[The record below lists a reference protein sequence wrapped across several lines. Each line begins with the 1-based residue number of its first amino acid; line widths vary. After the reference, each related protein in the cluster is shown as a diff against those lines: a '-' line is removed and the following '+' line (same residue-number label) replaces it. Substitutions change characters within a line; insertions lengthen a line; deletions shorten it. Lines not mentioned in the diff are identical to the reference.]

1 MLDENLPSES
11 NVSNLPHHAS
21 FILLTIPSN
30 LAFYLR
36 SSKDGV
42 KHNALVSLSH
52 YGSDALPEYS
62 LRHPDPSLPGSKNRY
77 AVALYDIYNPDILF
91 GEVLL
96 IPEWTQ
102 PNPSQEQIRLNGG
115 LPPPPQ
121 PVLPTEF
128 TIQLYN
134 PDQQTIV
141 KWHAGGWG
149 STGYWEFEMPQQSF
163 RRPSASVLDRT
174 QSDPTASETTPKL
187 GFKWKKDGKLSKDY
201 VCTLSGKSTNPDG
214 SKRRNREPDITI
226 ALFRHFKE
234 ITIYEPNLSR
244 VEMEDLKGLEIVILL
259 GAIVIREVF
268 STNIREAFNITET
281 PIRRSSAEQN
291 STTNSLSRPSNPDL
305 PPRRHRHSSLP
316 TDPAPPPS
324 STRPPPPTDPRSQ
337 REHAHETA
345 RLRKAVEAE
354 QRDRQR
360 AEDAET
366 KRVKRMLEEEKRK
379 AREKQKEIDRET
391 ERLKRVYGKEERQ
404 SLQQLGHNN
413 RPTPQQPPRPQAHQ
427 NLPVTS
433 YPPAPLQR
441 PHTASIPYASS
452 PYVASNLR
460 PPPLPSSSSSS
471 PSGPYLHPPGIT
483 SSSSY
488 LGPSASSSTF
498 FGNAGGR
505 TNGRPSAAVPKK
517 SFWNLRGGAA
527 DGDVGKLTKQRSTV
541 F

>member
-1 MLDENLPSES
+1 MLDENLP
-11 NVSNLPHHAS
+11 
-21 FILLTIPSN
+21 T
-30 LAFYLR
+30 FYLR
-36 SSKDGV
+36 SSNDGI
-42 KHNALVSLSH
+42 KHNASVLLSH

-77 AVALYDIYNPDILF
+77 AVAIYDSYNPDILF

-128 TIQLYN
+128 TVQLYN
-134 PDQQTIV
+134 PDQQIV
-141 KWHAGGWG
+141 TKWHAGGWG

-163 RRPSASVLDRT
+163 RKPSTSALDRT
-174 QSDPTASETTPKL
+174 QNDPTASETTPKL

-244 VEMEDLKGLEIVILL
+244 VEMEDLKGLEVVLLL

-268 STNIREAFNITET
+268 SSTIREAFNITET
-281 PIRRSSAEQN
+281 PSRRSSAEHN
-291 STTNSLSRPSNPDL
+291 STAASLSHPSNPNL

-316 TDPAPPPS
+316 SDSAPPNPGS
-324 STRPPPPTDPRSQ
+324 ARPPPTDPRSQ
-337 REHAHETA
+337 WELDLETA

-354 QRDRQR
+354 QRERRRTEQ
-360 AEDAET
+360 AET
-366 KRVKRMLEEEKRK
+366 KCVKRMLEEEERK
-379 AREKQKEIDRET
+379 AREKQKGIDRET
-391 ERLKRVYGKEERQ
+391 ERLKRVYGREQKQ
-404 SLQQLGHNN
+404 SLQQLGQ
-413 RPTPQQPPRPQAHQ
+413 RPTPQPPPRPQPQQHLAA
-427 NLPVTS
+427 TS

-441 PHTASIPYASS
+441 PHSASTPYASS

-460 PPPLPSSSSSS
+460 PPPSS
-471 PSGPYLHPPGIT
+471 PGPYPHPPDIASASGYI
-483 SSSSY
+483 
-488 LGPSASSSTF
+488 GPSASSSTF
-498 FGNAGGR
+498 FGNPGGGAS
-505 TNGRPSAAVPKK
+505 GRPAVVPKR
-517 SFWNLRGGAA
+517 SFWGLRGGGAGG
-527 DGDVGKLTKQRSTV
+527 DGGRVTKQRSTV

>member
-1 MLDENLPSES
+1 MQSS
-11 NVSNLPHHAS
+11 N
-21 FILLTIPSN
+21 
-30 LAFYLR
+30 
-36 SSKDGV
+36 DGV
-42 KHNALVSLSH
+42 KHNASVLLSH

-77 AVALYDIYNPDILF
+77 AVALYDSYNSDILF

-102 PNPSQEQIRLNGG
+102 PNLSPEQIRLNGG
-115 LPPPPQ
+115 VAPPPQ

-128 TIQLYN
+128 TVQLYN
-134 PDQQTIV
+134 PDQQVTI

-149 STGYWEFEMPQQSF
+149 STGYWDFEMPQQSF
-163 RRPSASVLDRT
+163 RKPSTSALDRT
-174 QSDPTASETTPKL
+174 QNDPTASETTPKL

-244 VEMEDLKGLEIVILL
+244 VEMEDLKGLEVVLLL

-268 STNIREAFNITET
+268 SSSIREAFNITEI
-281 PIRRSSAEQN
+281 PSRRSSAEHN
-291 STTNSLSRPSNPDL
+291 STATSLSRPTNPDL

-316 TDPAPPPS
+316 SDPAPPPPGS
-324 STRPPPPTDPRSQ
+324 ARPPPTDPRSQ
-337 REHAHETA
+337 WELDLETA

-354 QRDRQR
+354 QRDRRR
-360 AEDAET
+360 AEHAET
-366 KRVKRMLEEEKRK
+366 KRVKRMLEEEERK

-391 ERLKRVYGKEERQ
+391 ERLKKVYGKEQRQ
-404 SLQQLGHNN
+404 SLQQLGQ
-413 RPTPQQPPRPQAHQ
+413 RPVPQQPPRPQPQKQQQQHLA
-427 NLPVTS
+427 VTS
-433 YPPAPLQR
+433 YPPDPLQR
-441 PHTASIPYASS
+441 PHSASIPYASS

-460 PPPLPSSSSSS
+460 PPSS
-471 PSGPYLHPPGIT
+471 SGPYSHPQDVT
-483 SSSSY
+483 SASGY
-488 LGPSASSSTF
+488 IGPSATSSTF
-498 FGNAGGR
+498 FGSDAGR
-505 TNGRPSAAVPKK
+505 TNGRPAVVPKK
-517 SFWNLRGGAA
+517 SFWGLRGGGA
-527 DGDVGKLTKQRSTV
+527 DRDGGKLMKQRSTV

>member
-1 MLDENLPSES
+1 M
-11 NVSNLPHHAS
+11 
-21 FILLTIPSN
+21 
-30 LAFYLR
+30 R
-36 SSKDGV
+36 SSNDGV
-42 KHNALVSLSH
+42 KHNASVLLSH

-91 GEVLL
+91 AEVLL

-115 LPPPPQ
+115 VPPPPQ

-141 KWHAGGWG
+141 KWRAGGWG

-163 RRPSASVLDRT
+163 RKPSTSVLDRT
-174 QSDPTASETTPKL
+174 QNDPTASETTPKL

-201 VCTLSGKSTNPDG
+201 VCTLSGKSANPDG

-234 ITIYEPNLSR
+234 ITVYEPNLSR
-244 VEMEDLKGLEIVILL
+244 VEMEDLKGLEVVLLL

-268 STNIREAFNITET
+268 STNLREAFNISET
-281 PIRRSSAEQN
+281 PSRRSSAEHN
-291 STTNSLSRPSNPDL
+291 STTHSLTRPSNPDL
-305 PPRRHRHSSLP
+305 PPRRHRQSSLP
-316 TDPAPPPS
+316 SDPAPPPPPGS
-324 STRPPPPTDPRSQ
+324 DRPPPTDPRSQ
-337 REHAHETA
+337 WELDLETA

-354 QRDRQR
+354 QRDRRR

-379 AREKQKEIDRET
+379 AREKQREIDRET
-391 ERLKRVYGKEERQ
+391 ERLRRLYGKEQRQ
-404 SLQQLGHNN
+404 TLQQLGQ
-413 RPTPQQPPRPQAHQ
+413 RPTPQPPPRPQAQQH

-433 YPPAPLQR
+433 YPPAPLER
-441 PHTASIPYASS
+441 PHTASIPYASG
-452 PYVASNLR
+452 PYVGSNLR
-460 PPPLPSSSSSS
+460 PSPLPSS
-471 PSGPYLHPPGIT
+471 GPYLQSPDIASASGYI
-483 SSSSY
+483 
-488 LGPSASSSTF
+488 GPSASSSTF
-498 FGNAGGR
+498 FGDPGGR
-505 TNGRPSAAVPKK
+505 ANGRPAAAPKK
-517 SFWNLRGGAA
+517 SFWSLRGGGL
-527 DGDVGKLTKQRSTV
+527 DGDGGRLTKQRSTV